1 MAHKKDICD
10 QFYYVMLLENN
21 FHQRGAM
28 ELENQIHCWKLDG
41 IEQGMNEFV
50 EHRSVFTKI
59 LSILKKGAKKRS
71 TPKFGMEKNPYC
83 RIHSDIKKFPK
94 SEKIRKDGI

>member
-41 IEQGMNEFV
+41 IEKGMNGFV
-50 EHRSVFTKI
+50 EYRSSVYKLF
-59 LSILKKGAKKRS
+59 
-71 TPKFGMEKNPYC
+71 
-83 RIHSDIKKFPK
+83 
-94 SEKIRKDGI
+94 